1 VRLALGL
8 GLIGSM
14 FAACSGTRL
23 PKGTPPPEY
32 EPPVVSSWSGE
43 SADADSDA
51 GSPRTG
57 EAPSPPAAD
66 GVLSLDAGPR

>member
-1 VRLALGL
+1 MRLALGL

-32 EPPVVSSWSGE
+32 EPPIVSPWSAQN
-43 SADADSDA
+43 ADAGSDA
-51 GSPRTG
+51 GTPRTG
-57 EAPSPPAAD
+57 EAPSTPAAD
-66 GVLSLDAGPR
+66 PDLSLDAGPR